1 MSNQKS
7 GYTRGESINTGGPV
21 SKKVGRWQSGHWGT
35 LSALSRHSLGILTL
49 AQSGLALPVSDNT
62 WLKESCCTKQKKVT
76 KSSLACQVVAGC
88 PQAGSPGKWVRL
100 LEVSG
105 SACFAHQH
113 PVVVGE
119 GSGTYLVVN
128 VGPLRHWKE

>member
-1 MSNQKS
+1 MA
-7 GYTRGESINTGGPV
+7 
-21 SKKVGRWQSGHWGT
+21 RWHWGT

-49 AQSGLALPVSDNT
+49 AQSGFALPVSDNT
-62 WLKESCCTKQKKVT
+62 WLWESCCTKQKKVT

-88 PQAGSPGKWVRL
+88 PQAGSPGKWVCL
-100 LEVSG
+100 LKVSG

-119 GSGTYLVVN
+119 GSGTYLVV
-128 VGPLRHWKE
+128 GPVRHWKEYWEIRNILIAWFAPKQGKLAGGPCCI